1 MKNVKS
7 IESAR
12 DKDGIEDLDPEFN
25 EVIDD
30 LELDENL

>member
-7 IESAR
+7 IKSVKDE
-12 DKDGIEDLDPEFN
+12 DGIEDLDPEFN